1 MRALVNGIALQVLAK
16 VSQEIGE
23 SDDVVV
29 FPAASAAV
37 AAHGKRPAA
46 ILNEESEGRLG
57 QSTVA
62 RSQRV
67 TDRCNQ
73 LIWKK
78 GGKGKEVDVR
88 KRSECISYKM
98 LTWALALVSCN
109 SKVS

>member
-16 VSQEIGE
+16 VSQKIGE

-29 FPAASAAV
+29 FPTAPAAI
-37 AAHGKRPAA
+37 AAHGERPAA

-67 TDRCNQ
+67 TDRCYQ
-73 LIWKK
+73 LI
-78 GGKGKEVDVR
+78 GKTSTAGLHH
-88 KRSECISYKM
+88 S
-98 LTWALALVSCN
+98 LQTGAA
-109 SKVS
+109 